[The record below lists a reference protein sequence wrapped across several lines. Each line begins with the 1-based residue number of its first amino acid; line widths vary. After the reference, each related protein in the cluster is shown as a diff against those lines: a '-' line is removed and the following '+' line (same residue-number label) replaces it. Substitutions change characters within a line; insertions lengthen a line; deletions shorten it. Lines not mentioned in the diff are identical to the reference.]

1 MLVLALALPATW
13 GDDKKED
20 KPPPTAKEQYDALVK
35 DFNAKQREVSD
46 QFRTAKE
53 EERGKLLQTYRGLG
67 KDYAAKFYKLAED
80 NAKDP
85 VAADAIFW
93 IAQYGNGSDVHAK
106 AVEKINVLI
115 GELPL
120 KDLTAKLNRIGASP
134 AVLDAVL
141 ARAAKDEKDPAIGDL
156 LAWAATRGSY
166 LPAGQKAIDIIVEKY
181 PDHASIENICM
192 TLGRSNSPKAA
203 DTLKLILEKNTKPK
217 VQAAAAVGLGRVL
230 AEKTDS
236 LGDNLVES
244 DKVAAEAEKYL
255 SQAITLYGNVN
266 GTLTTDVERKN
277 NETQV
282 KGIEREIKALRT
294 LRVGKVVP
302 EIAGG
307 DLDGKEFKLSDYRGK
322 VVLLDFWGFW

>member
-35 DFNAKQREVSD
+35 DFNAKQREVSEE
-46 QFRTAKE
+46 FRTVKE
-53 EERGKLLQTYRGLG
+53 EDRAKLLQKYRGLG

-93 IAQYGNGSDVHAK
+93 IAQYGSGSDVHAK
-106 AVEKINVLI
+106 AVEKVNLLV
-115 GELPL
+115 GDLPI
-120 KDLTAKLNRIGASP
+120 KDLTAKLNQLPASK
-134 AVLDAVL
+134 AVFDAVL
-141 ARAAKDEKDPAIGDL
+141 KRAEKDEKDPATSDL
-156 LAWAATRGSY
+156 LAWAATRGSFF
-166 LPAGQKAIDIIVEKY
+166 PAGQKAIDILVEKY
-181 PDHASIENICM
+181 PDHASIESICM
-192 TLGRSNSPKAA
+192 VLGEGSSPKAA
-203 DTLKLILEKNTKPK
+203 DILKHILEKNTKPK

-230 AEKTDS
+230 AAKTDS
-236 LGDNLVES
+236 LGDNLAES

-255 SQAITLYGNVN
+255 SQAITLYGNFN
-266 GTLTTDVERKN
+266 AALTTDEERKA
-277 NETQV
+277 NEKLV
-282 KGIEREIKALRT
+282 KGIEREIKTLRI